1 MHQNNINKIKCIKI
15 TLINNMY
22 QNNINK
28 NKITCTKTTL
38 IKQNNMHPNN
48 ISKISFKN
56 NRSNGIFS

>member
-1 MHQNNINKIKCIKI
+1 MHQKNINKRRFIKI

-38 IKQNNMHPNN
+38 IK
-48 ISKISFKN
+48 
-56 NRSNGIFS
+56 